1 MQLRIRQMG
10 PKDIHKCVALV
21 AVHPEERR
29 RYGPLL
35 ELLPSAWLKLL
46 RTESLK
52 STLVEDTDSRTPE
65 LVALGVSVFI
75 TDVFLTELKTHPRP
89 WMGPTLTERLQSIL
103 TARQIREANS
113 KSGLNLA
120 VWSGV
125 VSESRMDQMIHVELW
140 RGFYDTHVGYRI
152 KELVCQPLDL
162 QQINASFQTGLLWL
176 SHEGQYVDGR
186 SRPFIDFAESP
197 FILGADRDAVNQ
209 AFGSWLFS
217 LFSCNPPRMYFRPSE
232 QRLLLAALR
241 GLTDGELADELGIS
255 LSAVKKNWRMI
266 YERTGRIWD
275 ETESRT
281 ADGEGDGKRGKERKQ
296 HVLTYVR
303 AHMEEL
309 RPVLPPVPYVRSA
322 KTERDEKMQSY
333 I

>member
-1 MQLRIRQMG
+1 MRLRVRQMG
-10 PKDIHKCVALV
+10 PKDVQKCVALV
-21 AVHPEERR
+21 AAHPEERR

-35 ELLPSAWLKLL
+35 EHLPSAWLKLL
-46 RTESLK
+46 RTESLH
-52 STLVEDTDSRTPE
+52 STLVEDTDCSAPE

-75 TDVFLTELKTHPRP
+75 SDVFLIELKTHPRP
-89 WMGPTLTERLQSIL
+89 WIGPTLTERPQSIP

-125 VSESRMDQMIHVELW
+125 VSEPRTDQMIHVELW
-140 RGFYDTHVGYRI
+140 RGFYDTHVGYQI

-176 SHEGQYVDGR
+176 SHDGQYVDGR
-186 SRPFIDFAESP
+186 SRPFNNLAESP
-197 FILGADRDAVNQ
+197 FILGADRESVNQ

-241 GLTDGELADELGIS
+241 GLTDEELADELGIS

-266 YERTGRIWD
+266 YERTGSIWD
-275 ETESRT
+275 KKKSWTP
-281 ADGEGDGKRGKERKQ
+281 DGDGDGKRGKERKQ
-296 HVLTYVR
+296 HLLTYLR
-303 AHMEEL
+303 THMEEL
-309 RPVLPPVPYVRSA
+309 RPVLPPVKPTRPGGP
-322 KTERDEKMQSY
+322 ERNRKNR